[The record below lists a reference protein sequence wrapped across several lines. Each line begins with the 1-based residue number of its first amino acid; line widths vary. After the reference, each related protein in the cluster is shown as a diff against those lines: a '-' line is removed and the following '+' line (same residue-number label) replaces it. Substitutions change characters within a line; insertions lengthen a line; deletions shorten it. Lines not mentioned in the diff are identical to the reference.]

1 MEKSFK
7 IYEAD
12 VLGRRSHIGMCRPK
26 GQGFLRRFGLQTSL
40 DFARFGLEWGY
51 ALRWNHSCVSMCSS
65 YQFQINKKESV
76 TGEFEMDFKK
86 SFCCGFN
93 LSNDD
98 ITSVLCKHVM
108 LRFVTTSRS
117 ENRCGKWLFF
127 LSETEGQYLENR
139 ATHPHLEFPGVPPWG
154 GSRGIYVFCFP
165 HPKQHHSF
173 FSIHL
178 LSSL

>member
-1 MEKSFK
+1 MPPQR
-7 IYEAD
+7 A
-12 VLGRRSHIGMCRPK
+12 
-26 GQGFLRRFGLQTSL
+26 GLFAPFWSENEL

-86 SFCCGFN
+86 SFCRGFN
-93 LSNDD
+93 LGNDD

-117 ENRCGKWLFF
+117 ENRCGK
-127 LSETEGQYLENR
+127 
-139 ATHPHLEFPGVPPWG
+139 
-154 GSRGIYVFCFP
+154 
-165 HPKQHHSF
+165 
-173 FSIHL
+173 
-178 LSSL
+178 

>member
-12 VLGRRSHIGMCRPK
+12 VLGRRSHISMCRPK

-65 YQFQINKKESV
+65 YQFQMKKKESV
-76 TGEFEMDFKK
+76 TGEFEIDFKK

-117 ENRCGKWLFF
+117 ENRCGK
-127 LSETEGQYLENR
+127 
-139 ATHPHLEFPGVPPWG
+139 
-154 GSRGIYVFCFP
+154 
-165 HPKQHHSF
+165 
-173 FSIHL
+173 
-178 LSSL
+178 